1 MRWLDDITDLVD
13 MSLSK
18 LWELVMDREAWHAAV
33 NENAKS
39 RTWLSGWT
47 ELNWYFLWKEF
58 LEGEKNESIH
68 LSFYL
73 DPLGFSVWEA
83 LIGMGVSLQHHW
95 LRGSV
100 SGVRCHCLYP
110 LSFYACVL
118 SCVWLF
124 AIPWTVAHQAPLS
137 MGFFRQDYWSG
148 LPFPPPEGSSQP
160 RDRTHVFSISC
171 LAGKFFTPQS
181 LGKPSFFRLTI

>member
-1 MRWLDDITDLVD
+1 MTEWL
-13 MSLSK
+13 
-18 LWELVMDREAWHAAV
+18 
-33 NENAKS
+33 N
-39 RTWLSGWT
+39 WT
-47 ELNWYFLWKEF
+47 ELILFMKGVFGGRKKWE
-58 LEGEKNESIH
+58 H
-68 LSFYL
+68 SFKL
-73 DPLGFSVWEA
+73 LVGSPGVLCLGGSDRHGCE
-83 LIGMGVSLQHHW
+83 LTTSMGW